1 MRTAKIG
8 MCVIGLIYAT
18 GKHIAPVLPAML
30 KLLFTLIGD
39 LLADYAGAI
48 RWLGTPYRIT
58 SIMLQ
63 SANHEQ
69 AARFMQPVEELI
81 RGPAIN
87 SLSSYITLIRRKSN
101 SLTVSWR
108 RFPL

>member
-1 MRTAKIG
+1 
-8 MCVIGLIYAT
+8 
-18 GKHIAPVLPAML
+18 
-30 KLLFTLIGD
+30 LIGD

-58 SIMLQ
+58 SIMLE
-63 SANHEQ
+63 SASHEQ

-87 SLSSYITLIRRKSN
+87 SLGSYITFIRRKSN

-108 RFPL
+108 RSPL